1 MNVHDVRAALAEAVR
16 SIDGM
21 RSSAFVPTKVV
32 PPMAVVS
39 VGSGTYDDDTSGG
52 MTLALGLLVL
62 VSRSDDRTAQ
72 AKLDDYITPSGD
84 RSVKAAIEA
93 DLTLGGTVDSVAVVG
108 WGDPAEFEVGGTS
121 YVGVEF
127 DVEAVD

>member
-1 MNVHDVRAALAEAVR
+1 MNVHDVRVALAAAVQ

-21 RSSAFVPTKVV
+21 RSSAFIPTKIV

-39 VGSGTYDDDTSGG
+39 VGSGTYDDDTGGG
-52 MTLALGLLVL
+52 MTLSLGLLVL
-62 VSRSDDRTAQ
+62 VSRSDDRSAQ
-72 AKLDDYITPSGD
+72 ARLDDYISPTGD
-84 RSVKAAIEA
+84 RSIKAAVES
-93 DLTLGGTVDSVAVVG
+93 DLTLDGTVDSVAVVG

-127 DVEAVD
+127 DVEAID